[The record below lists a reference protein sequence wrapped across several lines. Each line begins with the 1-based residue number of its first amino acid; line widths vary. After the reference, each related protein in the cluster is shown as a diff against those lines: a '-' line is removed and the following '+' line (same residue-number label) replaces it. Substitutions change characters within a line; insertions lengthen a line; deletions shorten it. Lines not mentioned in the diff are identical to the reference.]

1 MNKIKFIALAMILNA
16 TTLFA
21 DSGASQEDFNVTD
34 GFLAT
39 GDLLV
44 VRPLAAAGTVGAF
57 GIFAVLAPF
66 AAMADAVP
74 ETFSTIVENPGEF
87 AFVRDLGDFK
97 K

>member
-1 MNKIKFIALAMILNA
+1 MNKIKSIILTIILTA
-16 TTLFA
+16 SFSFA
-21 DSGASQEDFNVTD
+21 DSAETSNDFTVKD

-39 GDLLV
+39 GDVLV
-44 VRPLAAAGTVGAF
+44 VRPLAAAGSVGAF

-74 ETFSTIVENPGEF
+74 ETFNTIVENPGQF
-87 AFVRDLGDFK
+87 AFDRDLGDFK

>member
-1 MNKIKFIALAMILNA
+1 MNKIKLIVLASLLNFG
-16 TTLFA
+16 LVFA
-21 DSGASQEDFNVTD
+21 DSSSLEQEFTIGD

-44 VRPLAAAGTVGAF
+44 VRPLGVAGTVGAF

-74 ETFSTIVENPGEF
+74 ETFSTIVENPGKF
-87 AFVRDLGDFK
+87 TFDRDLGDFK